1 MRAKHIAWI
10 LAVLL
15 IAAGAVLVVS
25 ESPSGK
31 STSMELAE
39 VISGIEILKGSP
51 DIEFIGNHQ
60 DDCLMTRAGGK
71 LDRVRNWFRLPKR
84 YVPLEMQ
91 VFSFRDSQ
99 GRFLVQY
106 YTTRDGLFFGVEVV
120 LDAGSQAPSTNTM
133 KLVRKCLPKASI
145 RKGTHDFKS
154 RC

>member
-10 LAVLL
+10 LAALL

-25 ESPSGK
+25 EFSSGK

-39 VISGIEILKGSP
+39 VISGIEILKGNP
-51 DIEFIGNHQ
+51 DIEFIRSHQ
-60 DDCLMTRAGGK
+60 DECLMTRPGGK
-71 LDRVRNWFRLPKR
+71 LDRVRNWLRLPKR
-84 YVPLEMQ
+84 YVPLEVQ

-99 GRFLVQY
+99 GRFLVKY
-106 YTTRDGLFFGVEVV
+106 YTTRDGLFFQVEVV
-120 LDAGSQAPSTNTM
+120 LDVGSQAPSANTM

-145 RKGTHDFKS
+145 RKSTHDFTS